1 MRLDMSTLF
10 LARLIGIYLFVMSL
24 ALVTSTD
31 RFKSLILKIISD
43 ESQLILGAIVSI
55 IFGAAIV
62 SIHNTWV
69 WGWPVIITTIGYW
82 GIIKGFLLITSNKF
96 INLFELMLALE
107 SNAYRILGAL
117 LALLGLF
124 LLYQGFCTTY

>member
-10 LARLIGIYLFVMSL
+10 LARLIGIYLFVMGL

-31 RFKSLILKIISD
+31 RFKSLFLKIKGD
-43 ESQLILGAIVSI
+43 ESQLLIGAIVSI

-69 WGWPVIITTIGYW
+69 WGWPVLITIIGYW
-82 GIIKGFLLITSNKF
+82 GIIKGFLLISSNKF
-96 INLFELMLALE
+96 INFIEPMLALN
-107 SNAYRILGAL
+107 SNTYRVLGAVF
-117 LALLGLF
+117 ALIGLF
-124 LLYQGFCTTY
+124 LLYQGFCATY